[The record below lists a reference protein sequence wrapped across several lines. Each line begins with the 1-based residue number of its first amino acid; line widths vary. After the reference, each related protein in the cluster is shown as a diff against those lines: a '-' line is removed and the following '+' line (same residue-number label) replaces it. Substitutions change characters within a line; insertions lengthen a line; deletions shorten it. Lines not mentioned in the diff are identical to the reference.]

1 MSTVMGQIASV
12 SVEIGGK
19 EITFETGKLAKQ
31 ADGAVVMR
39 SGDTMVLAT
48 AVGRPEAR
56 EGADFFPLTIDVEE
70 RAYAAGKIPG
80 GFFKREGRATERAT
94 LTARMIDRPI
104 RPLWPKGFRNE
115 VQVICTVLSADLVT
129 PHDILCIN
137 GASAALM
144 ISPLPFFGPVGAVRV
159 GRIDG
164 EFVLN
169 PTHEQNF
176 EETSLDLI
184 VVGTKDGLTMVEAG
198 ADEVPEDVLLEALD
212 LAHQEIRKLCEAQE
226 DLRRQ
231 VGKAKWLDQE
241 LTAELEESQG
251 HAVWESLQAKGLR
264 EGSAIIEEL
273 EDELAPELSMDSTEE
288 DITRRMQVRAS
299 LAAVL
304 EKQRLAAVEGPVR
317 EQFGDDLRG
326 LTEAEQDSK
335 ELKSAKRHLLFERI
349 VESVELPFPVGPATV
364 DGEGPVVKD
373 SVTKS
378 YVKKAAE
385 AIYKDL
391 VRKKI
396 AIDKRRPDGRGTD
409 EIRPIEN
416 EVTVSPRAHG
426 SALFQRG
433 QTQILTLC
441 TLGTAK
447 EGQRIDDLS
456 LETDRRYMHH
466 YNFPPYSVG
475 ETGFMR
481 GPKRRDIGHG
491 ALAQRALEA
500 MIPPAEDFPYTIRL
514 VSETLESN
522 GSSSMGSVCGS
533 TLALMDAGVPIK
545 APVSGIAMGLVKEGD
560 DYVIL
565 TDIQGAEDHL
575 GDMDFK
581 VAGTKDGITA
591 LQMDIKITGVTQE
604 IMRGALDQAKQARIF
619 ILDRMLEALPEARTE
634 LAPHAPRISSIQINP
649 DFIGMVIGKGG
660 ETIRSLESEYDVQI
674 DIEEDGTILVYATEG
689 TKADAAI
696 AAIAA
701 LTKEPEVGD
710 TFTGKVVKTTQFG
723 AFVELKKGTDGL
735 LHVSNVGPGRVAH
748 IEDVM
753 QRGDIV
759 DVLVQEVDKAR
770 GRIGLKLVHK
780 HEDGRLVE
788 PEELIERAKSAPP
801 RPPEEERPAP
811 RRRPWPQ
818 PRPAPRLGSDPRG
831 RREPPPQ
838 FLALSDGR
846 RNGVAVGVADQPLAV
861 GDRDRLG
868 AAVDAELREDPLNVC
883 CDRLLADH
891 ELGGDLP
898 LALAAREQHEHLALA
913 RRQNRRRTRSLVPH
927 RAKPVA
933 WLSPQERPDAIG
945 QLLGVERLQDV
956 VVRSDQKTSDP
967 IEGFRAR
974 PRHEHDRDGFAVGVA
989 QLSADL
995 VAGHPRQ
1002 VDVQN
1007 HERRSHC
1014 ARHVERVVA
1023 TRRLVHGAVDSQQR
1037 FDDER
1042 AAAVVIVDDQHRAAA
1057 TRSAFQLLLVVPQV
1071 RG

>member
-1 MSTVMGQIASV
+1 MSTILGQVASS

-19 EITFETGKLAKQ
+19 EITIETGKLAKQ
-31 ADGAVVMR
+31 ADGAVVVR
-39 SGDTMVLAT
+39 SGETMVLAT

-176 EETSLDLI
+176 EESSLDLI

-231 VGKAKWLDQE
+231 AGKVKWLDQE
-241 LTAELEESQG
+241 LTVELEESHG
-251 HAVWESLQAKGLR
+251 HTVWESLQAKGLR
-264 EGSAIIEEL
+264 EGAAIIEEL
-273 EDELAPELSMDSTEE
+273 EDQLAPELSMDSTED

-299 LAAVL
+299 LASLL

-335 ELKSAKRHLLFERI
+335 ELKSAKRHLLFDRI
-349 VESVELPFPVGPATV
+349 VDSVELPFPVGPATV
-364 DGEGPVVKD
+364 DGDAPVVKD
-373 SVTKS
+373 AVTKS

-385 AIYKDL
+385 AVYKDL

-396 AIDKRRPDGRGTD
+396 AVDKRRPDGRGTD
-409 EIRPIEN
+409 EIRAIEC
-416 EVTVSPRAHG
+416 EVTVSPRTHG
-426 SALFQRG
+426 SALFTRG
-433 QTQILTLC
+433 QTQIMTLC

-456 LETDRRYMHH
+456 LETDRRFMHH

-481 GPKRRDIGHG
+481 GPKGRDIGHG
-491 ALAQRALEA
+491 ALAQRALESR
-500 MIPPAEDFPYTIRL
+500 IPTTDERPYTIRL

-533 TLALMDAGVPIK
+533 TLPLMDAGVPIK

-560 DYVIL
+560 EHVIL

-581 VAGTKDGITA
+581 VAGTRDGITA

-604 IMRGALDQAKQARIF
+604 IMRGALDQAKQARIS
-619 ILDRMLEALPEARTE
+619 ILDKMLEALPEARTE

-674 DIEEDGTILVYATEG
+674 DIEEEGTLLAYASAG
-689 TKADAAI
+689 TKAEAAI
-696 AAIAA
+696 SAIAA

-753 QRGDIV
+753 GRGDIV

-801 RPPEEERPAP
+801 RPPEEERPRRDGDRGRGGRDRGP
-811 RRRPWPQ
+811 RRE
-818 PRPAPRLGSDPRG
+818 
-831 RREPPPQ
+831 RE
-838 FLALSDGR
+838 
-846 RNGVAVGVADQPLAV
+846 
-861 GDRDRLG
+861 RD
-868 AAVDAELREDPLNVC
+868 
-883 CDRLLADH
+883 
-891 ELGGDLP
+891 
-898 LALAAREQHEHLALA
+898 
-913 RRQNRRRTRSLVPH
+913 
-927 RAKPVA
+927 
-933 WLSPQERPDAIG
+933 
-945 QLLGVERLQDV
+945 
-956 VVRSDQKTSDP
+956 
-967 IEGFRAR
+967 
-974 PRHEHDRDGFAVGVA
+974 
-989 QLSADL
+989 
-995 VAGHPRQ
+995 
-1002 VDVQN
+1002 
-1007 HERRSHC
+1007 
-1014 ARHVERVVA
+1014 
-1023 TRRLVHGAVDSQQR
+1023 
-1037 FDDER
+1037 
-1042 AAAVVIVDDQHRAAA
+1042 
-1057 TRSAFQLLLVVPQV
+1057 
-1071 RG
+1071 